1 MCKNY
6 AAKSAKLHLVSAPYA
21 TSDTLFPVTRRQ
33 HLPARISWPTPLR
46 RVRRVRPAGRPRRPL
61 SPPQGCPHPLG
72 VEEPGF
78 KCSECREKIHGGRP
92 VVYLLAADNSQV

>member
-1 MCKNY
+1 MSGVSGLL
-6 AAKSAKLHLVSAPYA
+6 AVLVVLY
-21 TSDTLFPVTRRQ
+21 RRLKGV
-33 HLPARISWPTPLR
+33 HI
-46 RVRRVRPAGRPRRPL
+46 
-61 SPPQGCPHPLG
+61 PLG